1 MENNKPIIEQ
11 VSSAVPSGS
20 DISNAAESVG
30 QGVADT
36 IASAQESVKSGLDSF
51 SQSSSDIGEAGTD
64 FLSANGILAKFVF
77 IIMVLVA
84 FMILMKVGISI
95 LGYMFG
101 PWTNPY
107 LIKGSL
113 GGSTTASI
121 KQDPRNEDSAIILK
135 SNDRNKGIEFTW
147 SIWVYLNEGKKA
159 NEGMDEVKNIFV
171 KGNEEFSSKNYNL
184 LNGPGLYVKPAK
196 TDTGVTTYNLEVK
209 MDTMNST
216 ESTEIVNVPIQ
227 KWFHV
232 AIRMQNKVMDTYI
245 NGVVTD
251 RLNLTSLPKQN
262 FNDVTIHGNN
272 GYSGTSSNLRY
283 YSYALNVFEINNIVM
298 FGPDLSPSSLSADS
312 KALSGNYSFLSSTWY
327 GQNYRP

>member
-11 VSSAVPSGS
+11 VSSAMPSGS
-20 DISNAAESVG
+20 DISKAAESVG
-30 QGVADT
+30 QGLSNT
-36 IASAQESVKSGLDSF
+36 ITSAQDSVKSGLDSF
-51 SQSSSDIGEAGTD
+51 SQSSSDIGDAGTD

-101 PWTNPY
+101 PWSNPY

-113 GGSTTASI
+113 AGTTTASI
-121 KQDPRNEDSAIILK
+121 KQDPRNQDSSIILK

-147 SIWVYLNEGKKA
+147 SIWLYLNP
-159 NEGMDEVKNIFV
+159 GMKEVQNIFV
-171 KGNEEFSSKNYNL
+171 KGDNAFNDNDGYNL
-184 LNGPGLYVKPAK
+184 LNGPGLYLEPQ
-196 TDTGVTTYNLEVK
+196 TDADVTTYNLKVK

-216 ESTEIVNVPIQ
+216 EETEIEDVPIQ

-251 RLNLTSLPKQN
+251 RLNLSSLPKQN
-262 FNDVTIHGNN
+262 FNDVTIHGKGNL
-272 GYSGTSSNLRY
+272 SGTSSNLRY

-327 GQNYRP
+327 RQNYRP

>member
-147 SIWVYLNEGKKA
+147 SIWLYL

-171 KGNEEFSSKNYNL
+171 KGNEEFSSENYNL
-184 LNGPGLYVKPAK
+184 LNGPGLYVKPAT

-209 MDTMNST
+209 IDTMNST
-216 ESTEIVNVPIQ
+216 ESTEVVNVPIQ

-272 GYSGTSSNLRY
+272 GYLGT
-283 YSYALNVFEINNIVM
+283 
-298 FGPDLSPSSLSADS
+298 
-312 KALSGNYSFLSSTWY
+312 
-327 GQNYRP
+327 

>member
-36 IASAQESVKSGLDSF
+36 IASAQESVKSGLDGF
-51 SQSSSDIGEAGTD
+51 SQSSNDIGEASTD

-147 SIWVYLNEGKKA
+147 SIWVYLNEG
-159 NEGMDEVKNIFV
+159 MDEVNNIFV
-171 KGNEEFSSKNYNL
+171 KGNEEFSLNNYNL
-184 LNGPGLYVKPAK
+184 LNGPGLYVKPAT
-196 TDTGVTTYNLEVK
+196 TDSGVTTYNLEVK

-216 ESTEIVNVPIQ
+216 EDTEVLDVPIQ